1 MTVEDSTLLTFPKF
15 LQLMTQLMV
24 DCTFRMFLEWKKQRN
39 GVETEQF
46 VLISREFKRL
56 TADII
61 ATAAFGSSYAE
72 GIEVF
77 KSQLELQKCCA
88 AALTDLYFPGI
99 Q

>member
-1 MTVEDSTLLTFPKF
+1 
-15 LQLMTQLMV
+15 MTQMMV
-24 DCTFRMFLEWKKQRN
+24 DCTLRMFEEWKKQSSGGESEKVVMIN
-39 GVETEQF
+39 
-46 VLISREFKRL
+46 REFKRL

-77 KSQLELQKCCA
+77 KSQKELQKCCA
-88 AALTDLYFPGI
+88 ASLTDVYIPGF